1 MHATNNLFRDT
12 AALVRSA
19 GGVLFPS
26 FYGAPLN
33 QAAID
38 QVAVDIVPSPDRGPF
53 VITGISGLPFADRP
67 SQLGPGF
74 RIDRISIRAGG
85 NDLQYEPFIANSFD
99 RLSVDFGLTL
109 PYPIL
114 IPPGGSCYIRN
125 FVTGTTGVNVET
137 PEIVLNGFHTDA
149 RGARAVARNGQPW
162 VVPFVNNHADTGQQD
177 IQTER
182 QMISDVVEMGYFSVN
197 YQLRPGPGLAPNL
210 LLNARIRGVEI
221 MQGNRQFAAT
231 GPGEYL
237 ATTGA
242 QLLAKCQAGDAFT
255 LRTVAATPLDPESAF
270 MGNLFTRR
278 IYRQPNIQCN

>member
-1 MHATNNLFRDT
+1 MHATNNLYRDT

-33 QAAID
+33 TAAVD
-38 QVAVDIVPSPDRGPF
+38 QVAVDVVPSPDRGPF
-53 VITGISGLPFADRP
+53 VVTGISGLPFTTITQP
-67 SQLGPGF
+67 GPGF

-85 NDLQYEPFIANSFD
+85 NDLQYEPFLANSFD
-99 RLSVDFGLTL
+99 RFSVDFGLTF

-125 FVTGTTGVNVET
+125 FVTGVTGET
-137 PEIVLNGFHTDA
+137 VDSPEIILNGFHTDA

-162 VVPFVNNHADTGQQD
+162 VVPFVNNHGDTGQQD

-197 YQLRPGPGLAPNL
+197 YQSRPGPGLASNL

-221 MQGNRQFAAT
+221 MQGNRQFAQT
-231 GPGEYL
+231 GVGEYL
-237 ATTGA
+237 GTTGA

-255 LRTVAATPLDPESAF
+255 LRTVANTPLDPESAF

-278 IYRQPNIQCN
+278 IYRQPNLQCN